1 MKKLGMVLAAIVVIA
16 LAVNYYAYTMVG
28 VGFAVAIAGGL
39 VFKGQGMPAWVLSRQ
54 KPIAFGLLGV
64 GVVVLILGA
73 SSVSGMKAE
82 HAAQAAKE
90 AAEQEAAKR
99 LDAQVEELARTRCTG
114 ALTDLAMLNGVTGY
128 GNSIS
133 DPSVK
138 ASYES
143 AQKRVWRCKDEIKA
157 SLKAGGQ

>member
-1 MKKLGMVLAAIVVIA
+1 MKKVGIVLAVIVVIA
-16 LAVNYYAYTMVG
+16 LAVEYYAYTMVG
-28 VGFAVAIAGGL
+28 VGFAMAIAGGL
-39 VFKGQGMPAWVLSRQ
+39 VFKGQGMPAWVLSKQ

-99 LDAQVEELARTRCTG
+99 LDAQVKELSNTRCTG
-114 ALTDLAMLNGVTGY
+114 EQNNLAGVGAITMYGSNGPTG
-128 GNSIS
+128 
-133 DPSVK
+133 K
-138 ASYES
+138 AEYES
-143 AQKRVWRCKDEIKA
+143 AQKNLWRCEDGIRA
-157 SLKAGGQ
+157 SLKKGS